1 MGSEMNEHQAS
12 NNANNIKMDGY
23 QAPSDVENIKVFDVN
38 TLF

>member
-1 MGSEMNEHQAS
+1 MGSEMNAHQAS
-12 NNANNIKMDGY
+12 NNANMMDGD